1 MTVTTD
7 RKQDILN
14 AARDLIVNEGLTSF
28 TIRKVADAAGI
39 STGLVLY
46 HFETKERLIEEAWR
60 ATVHGL
66 GERIEAASPAQEGRD
81 WMDATF
87 RIRFKE
93 RDEVRFP
100 SLVWLE
106 YWIHLVR
113 TPELQSDRAE
123 TYSMWREH
131 NLGRIE
137 RALRDGD
144 LRSDL
149 DPSLVVDMFH
159 TLVCGLLV
167 KTAIDSEVITSD
179 RAYELGRFF
188 LSLISTPQI
197 STPQDEG
204 A

>member
-1 MTVTTD
+1 
-7 RKQDILN
+7 
-14 AARDLIVNEGLTSF
+14 
-28 TIRKVADAAGI
+28 
-39 STGLVLY
+39 
-46 HFETKERLIEEAWR
+46 
-60 ATVHGL
+60 
-66 GERIEAASPAQEGRD
+66 
-81 WMDATF
+81 MDATF